1 MPLKKRR
8 KKVDFS
14 SIEDVIINI
23 LSCLQEN
30 RKHVRMKKMKA
41 GWGII

>member
-8 KKVDFS
+8 EKVDFS